1 MKTYIITKSTFEGRI
16 VLDYTGG
23 IIECVKNESKM
34 NDQQVRFLFKSLPIL
49 EEEMSAFVKNYDL
62 VVVEQIREVHF
73 DDFYEAF
80 GNKVGKLKAQRAWES
95 MSKADQLKA
104 FMYIPKYKS
113 IIKTKQVAMLYPATY
128 LNQKRWED

>member
-95 MSKADQLKA
+95 MSKALSL
-104 FMYIPKYKS
+104 IH
-113 IIKTKQVAMLYPATY
+113 I
-128 LNQKRWED
+128 